1 VTGWNR
7 EVNLTTVNE
16 VPVVWAETPGP
27 LRATLMFRVGRADE
41 HLPWG
46 GITHLVEHLA
56 LFQLGP
62 TQRYEFNGAVT
73 SNRTMFYATGST
85 AEIVTFLALVTTALG
100 NLPLDRVE
108 TEKTVLQA
116 EASSRSMSAGD
127 FMFSLRF
134 GTRGNGLHRYR
145 EFGLLHV
152 PPAWITGWAARYFNR
167 DNAVL
172 WLSGPPPGDLSLMLP
187 AGQRVLESAVQ
198 PLALSLPAYAQA
210 PVGGAGVSMVA
221 PRSTALAMATNIAA
235 ARLLKRLRFDKGIAY
250 SVLGGYFPMDR
261 EQAQVSLWTDAQPG
275 QAAAVLNDTV
285 QTMYGISS
293 AGPTA
298 EELATEVDN
307 IARSFDREDAALA
320 WLDRTAVR
328 ILNAEPIQRPADL
341 LADMQTVTPAAAR
354 DAMAPAL
361 KTAIYLGPED
371 VATPPGINTYVPT
384 FALEVQGQGLRHV
397 QGRLWRH
404 PPTLIVTNEGVT
416 LKINPAES
424 ITVRYDSCEAVLRYH
439 DHGICL
445 VGFDGTSLPVNPRE
459 WPQGIVAIQRIM
471 EFLPKDRIVP
481 MPPAEST
488 ALAVRVPQDAKGR
501 SSALRTISLPRV
513 IALVGFV
520 TVAVALVWFAIFGNV
535 SGIGGGPRLLSIALW
550 AVLGYRLLRRF
561 FR

>member
-1 VTGWNR
+1 M
-7 EVNLTTVNE
+7 
-16 VPVVWAETPGP
+16 
-27 LRATLMFRVGRADE
+27 RATLMFRVGRTDE
-41 HLPWG
+41 RLPWS

-73 SNRTMFYATGST
+73 SNRTMFYATGT
-85 AEIVTFLALVTTALG
+85 PAEIVGFLTLVTTALG

-108 TEKTVLQA
+108 TEKSVLLA

-152 PPAWITGWAARYFNR
+152 PPAWISGWAAQYFNR

-172 WLSGPPPGDLSLMLP
+172 WLSGPPPSDLNLVLP
-187 AGQRVLESAVQ
+187 AGQRVLEAAVQ

-221 PRSTALAMATNIAA
+221 LRSTPLLMATNIAA

-250 SVLGGYFPMDR
+250 SVLGGYFPMDGA
-261 EQAQVSLWTDAQPG
+261 QAHVSLWTDAQPG
-275 QAAAVLNDTV
+275 QTSAVLNDTV
-285 QTMYGISS
+285 QTMYGMSS
-293 AGPTA
+293 AGPNPD
-298 EELATEVDN
+298 ELAAEIDTM
-307 IARSFDREDAALA
+307 ARNFEREDAAFG

-328 ILNAEPIQRPADL
+328 MLNGEPVQRPADL

-354 DAMAPAL
+354 DAMAQAL

-371 VATPPGINTYVPT
+371 VKTPPGINTYVPT
-384 FALEVQGQGLRHV
+384 FVEAVQGQALQHA

-404 PPTLIVTNEGVT
+404 PPTLIVTADGVT
-416 LKINPAES
+416 LSINPAEK
-424 ITVRYDSCEAVLRYH
+424 ITVRYESCEAVLQYR

-445 VGFDGTSLPVNPRE
+445 VGFDGSSLPVNPSE
-459 WPQGIVAIQRIM
+459 WPQGIVAIQQILKYIPANR
-471 EFLPKDRIVP
+471 LVP

-488 ALAVRVPQDAKGR
+488 AVAVRVPEGR
-501 SSALRTISLPRV
+501 REKVPALRTLSIPRL

-520 TVAVALVWFAIFGNV
+520 LVAVALLGFAIFGNG
-535 SGIGGGPRLLSIALW
+535 SGVGSGPPLFSLLVWSVI
-550 AVLGYRLLRRF
+550 GYRLLRRF
-561 FR
+561 I

>member
-1 VTGWNR
+1 VIGWNR
-7 EVNLTTVNE
+7 EVNVTALNG
-16 VPVVWAETPGP
+16 VPVVWTETPGP

-41 HLPWG
+41 HLPWS

-73 SNRTMFYATGST
+73 SNRTMFYATGT
-85 AEIVTFLALVTTALG
+85 PAEIVTFLGLVTTALG

-108 TEKTVLQA
+108 TEKTVLLA

-145 EFGLLHV
+145 EFGLHHV
-152 PPAWITGWAARYFNR
+152 SPAWISGWAARYFNR

-172 WLSGPPPGDLSLMLP
+172 WLSGPPPSDLSLVLP
-187 AGQRVLESAVQ
+187 TGQRMVEAAVQ

-221 PRSTALAMATNIAA
+221 PRSTPLAMATNIAA

-261 EQAQVSLWTDAQPG
+261 EQAHVSLWTDAQPG
-275 QAAAVLNDTV
+275 HASAVLNDTV

-298 EELATEVDN
+298 EELATDVDTN
-307 IARSFDREDAALA
+307 ARSFDREGAALA

-328 ILNAEPIQRPADL
+328 MLNGEPVQRPADL
-341 LADMQTVTPAAAR
+341 LADMQTVTPTTAR
-354 DAMAPAL
+354 DAMAQAL
-361 KTAIYLGPED
+361 KTAIYLGPDD
-371 VATPPGINTYVPT
+371 VSTPPGINTYVPT
-384 FALEVQGQGLRHV
+384 FVNEVQGQSLRHV
-397 QGRLWRH
+397 HARLWRH
-404 PPTLIVTNEGVT
+404 PPTLIVTSDGVT
-416 LKINPAES
+416 LSINVAEK
-424 ITVRYDSCEAVLRYH
+424 ITVRYDACEALLQYH
-439 DHGICL
+439 DHGITL
-445 VGFDGTSLPVNPRE
+445 VGFDGSSLPINPKE
-459 WPQGIVAIQRIM
+459 WPQGIVAIQQVMKFI
-471 EFLPKDRIVP
+471 PADRIVP

-488 ALAVRVPQDAKGR
+488 AVAVRLPENTKGKA
-501 SSALRTISLPRV
+501 SALRTISPPRV

-520 TVAVALVWFAIFGNV
+520 LVAVALVWFAIFGNI
-535 SGIGGGPRLLSIALW
+535 SGFGSGPRLLSIVLW
-550 AVLGYRLLRRF
+550 AVLGYRLLRRL
-561 FR
+561 R